1 MISIII
7 QPDDTKEDIAKIIN
21 HETRFAIL
29 PDHFP
34 GNPIGY
40 GVEDHSSHWLVDMIK
55 QFPDCTFILASR
67 VAGIENL
74 NVIVMPLYYM
84 KEVFLHDWTYNVDW
98 SQRSFTCSIIGGKTR
113 INRTL
118 ASFWLA
124 NNYPAEQLKYHY
136 TENNDISAVGKYI
149 TSAKYF
155 RPRKFLLDTWQPAD
169 KEYGNPKDTT
179 NDEIALNH
187 LLPNIISQAYI
198 NLGVES
204 VNPELEAPLT
214 EKTLQ
219 AWLGGTM
226 FLPLGEHQKDKE
238 ITRYGFESFSDVFDF
253 GCSSSDKHFDLTVG
267 ILEDNKDF
275 ILDHSAVEQAWHDNL
290 PKIKHNQRLAAD
302 RGHWQR
308 IQHRQLSVLSDAVK
322 LLDFSQIS
330 RHFHWLK
337 FFIQ

>member
-1 MISIII
+1 MNMISIII
-7 QPDDTKEDIAKIIN
+7 QPDDTKEGIAKIIN
-21 HETRFAIL
+21 HQTRFAIV
-29 PDHFP
+29 PDDFP
-34 GNPIGY
+34 GNPTGY
-40 GVEDHSSHWLVDMIK
+40 GVKDHSSHWLVDMIK
-55 QFPDCTFILASR
+55 QFPDCTFILAAR

-74 NVIVMPLYYM
+74 NVVMLPLTCL
-84 KEVFLHDWTYNVDW
+84 KEVFLNDWTYNVDW

-113 INRTL
+113 INRTM

-124 NNYPAEQLKYHY
+124 KNYPAEQLKYHY
-136 TENNDISAVGKYI
+136 TENNDIQAIEKYI

-155 RPRKFLLDTWQPAD
+155 RPRKFLLDTWLSVD
-169 KEYGNPKDTT
+169 MKNV
-179 NDEIALNH
+179 EIAFNH

-204 VNPELEAPLT
+204 VNPVIESRIT

-253 GCSSSDKHFDLTVG
+253 RCSNSHKHFELTVG
-267 ILEDNKDF
+267 VLEDNKNF

-322 LLDFSQIS
+322 LLDFSQIP
-330 RHFHWLK
+330 RVWHWLK